1 MTPTQTARW
10 LKAAAGFC
18 ILIGLA
24 MTLAPFTFLAPGLNF
39 FVDLAHLPLDGAQGI
54 DTQTEALLTAISGG
68 LLCGLG
74 AAVWLMAGHL
84 YANDPTLARR
94 MILIT
99 LMAWYIPDSFGSFAA
114 GAWFNVVMN
123 SGFLALFLV
132 PILMA
137 RAPHEAAA

>member
-10 LKAAAGFC
+10 LKAASGFC

-24 MTLAPFTFLAPGLNF
+24 MTLAPFTFLAPGLNL
-39 FVDLAHLPLDGAQGI
+39 FVDLAHLPLDRAQEI
-54 DTQTEALLTAISGG
+54 KTETEALLTAISGG

-74 AAVWLMAGHL
+74 AAVWLMAERL

-99 LMAWYIPDSFGSFAA
+99 LMAWYIPDSLGSLAA
-114 GAWFNVVMN
+114 GAGFNVVMN
-123 SGFLALFLV
+123 SGFLALFVV
-132 PILMA
+132 PLL
-137 RAPHEAAA
+137 RTKEKEAVA